1 MSYTVLHLEKAKGND
16 SGMSAHIERTIHPK
30 NADASRT
37 HLNKEMIAY
46 PEGIKNRTSSIQ
58 YRLDNANLKRKIGTN
73 QVRAIR
79 IMLSGTHETMKEIEK
94 NKQLDNWCKDNL
106 DWIKETFG
114 EENLVSAVLHMDEKT
129 PHLHATIVPIV
140 TGERRKAKK
149 DSNPL
154 IYKKKNSNANR
165 LCADDIMARNKLKH
179 YQNTYAAAMAK
190 YGLRRGIEGSEAKH
204 ISTSEYYR
212 NLHEQNQKLEQK
224 KNQKQS
230 ELKTIEKNISSKKV
244 IESFTNVLT
253 GSKTKRLEKE
263 NEQMKSKLNTINTS
277 NDREKKKLQESVSK
291 LENTLEKQNM
301 VFDKVMQYHPDINY
315 TLAIVIE
322 CEKMGLPPELIKTL
336 LEKQEIHISG
346 EVYSSRHFKSFK
358 IENIKLS
365 IEYDKAEKS
374 KILKIDNIQYQKWLE
389 EKHMESLK
397 FQTLE
402 NQEKIQ
408 KRLKR

>member
-149 DSNPL
+149 
-154 IYKKKNSNANR
+154 R
-165 LCADDIMARNKLKH
+165 
-179 YQNTYAAAMAK
+179 Q
-190 YGLRRGIEGSEAKH
+190 
-204 ISTSEYYR
+204 
-212 NLHEQNQKLEQK
+212 
-224 KNQKQS
+224 QS
-230 ELKTIEKNISSKKV
+230 SDL
-244 IESFTNVLT
+244 
-253 GSKTKRLEKE
+253 
-263 NEQMKSKLNTINTS
+263 
-277 NDREKKKLQESVSK
+277 
-291 LENTLEKQNM
+291 
-301 VFDKVMQYHPDINY
+301 
-315 TLAIVIE
+315 
-322 CEKMGLPPELIKTL
+322 
-336 LEKQEIHISG
+336 
-346 EVYSSRHFKSFK
+346 
-358 IENIKLS
+358 
-365 IEYDKAEKS
+365 
-374 KILKIDNIQYQKWLE
+374 
-389 EKHMESLK
+389 
-397 FQTLE
+397 
-402 NQEKIQ
+402 
-408 KRLKR
+408 

>member
-16 SGMSAHIERTIHPK
+16 SGMSAHIERTVHPK
-30 NADASRT
+30 NADASRS

-46 PEGIKNRTSSIQ
+46 PEGIKNRTSAIQ
-58 YRLDNANLKRKIGTN
+58 NRLDNANLKRKIGTN

-94 NKQLDNWCKDNL
+94 NKQLGNWCKDNL
-106 DWIKETFG
+106 HWLKETFG

-165 LCADDIMARNKLKH
+165 LCADDVMARNKLKH

>member
-30 NADASRT
+30 NAEASLP

-46 PEGIKNRTSSIQ
+46 PEGIKNRTSAIQ
-58 YRLDNANLKRKIGTN
+58 YRLDNANLKRKIGIN

-79 IMLSGTHETMKEIEK
+79 IMLSGTHETMKAIEK

-129 PHLHATIVPIV
+129 PHIHATIIPIV

-149 DSNPL
+149 DNNPHT
-154 IYKKKNSNANR
+154 YKKKNSNANR
-165 LCADDIMARNKLKH
+165 LCADDVMARNKLKH

-212 NLHEQNQKLEQK
+212 DLHLQNQQLEK
-224 KNQKQS
+224 EKNQKQS
-230 ELKTIEKNISSKKV
+230 ELKAIEKNISSKRI
-244 IESFTNVLT
+244 IENFANAIT
-253 GSKTKRLEKE
+253 GSKTKKLEKE
-263 NEQMKSKLNTINTS
+263 NEQMKKEMNILRID
-277 NDREKKKLQESVSK
+277 NDREKGKMQDSVSK
-291 LENTLEKQNM
+291 LENTLEKQNK
-301 VFDKVMQYHPDINY
+301 VFDKVLKYHPEVKDS
-315 TLAIVIE
+315 LPIVTE
-322 CEKMGLPPELIKTL
+322 CEKMRLPPELIKKL

-346 EVYSSRHFKSFK
+346 EIYSSRYFKSFK
-358 IENIKLS
+358 VESLKLS
-365 IEYDKAEKS
+365 IEYDTTEKN
-374 KILKIDNIQYQKWLE
+374 KILKIEGTQSQKWLE
-389 EKHMESLK
+389 EKYKDSLRISNSRNEEHNHK
-397 FQTLE
+397 
-402 NQEKIQ
+402 KI
-408 KRLKR
+408 RR

>member
-179 YQNTYAAAMAK
+179 YQNTYATAMAK

-204 ISTSEYYR
+204 ISTAEYYR
-212 NLHEQNQKLEQK
+212 NLHLQNQQLEQE
-224 KNQKQS
+224 KNIKQS
-230 ELKTIEKNISSKKV
+230 ELKSIEKNISSKRIV
-244 IESFTNVLT
+244 ENFANAIT
-253 GSKTKRLEKE
+253 GSKTKKVEQE
-263 NEQMKSKLNTINTS
+263 NEQIKKEMVCFKNQKE
-277 NDREKKKLQESVSK
+277 REQGKLQESVLK
-291 LENTLEKQNM
+291 LENTIEKQNKI
-301 VFDKVMQYHPDINY
+301 FDKIAQYQPDIKDS
-315 TLAIVIE
+315 LAIIIE
-322 CEKMGLPPELIKTL
+322 CEKMGMPPELIKTL
-336 LEKQEIHISG
+336 LKKQEIRISG
-346 EVYSSRHFKSFK
+346 EIYSSRHFKSFK
-358 IENIKLS
+358 VENLKLCIEEKK
-365 IEYDKAEKS
+365 IEKV
-374 KILKIDNIQYQKWLE
+374 KILKIEGIQSQEWLE
-389 EKHMESLK
+389 EKYKESLRGNSIK
-397 FQTLE
+397 NNE
-402 NQEKIQ
+402 VIIN
-408 KRLKR
+408 RLKR

>member
-16 SGMSAHIERTIHPK
+16 SGMSAHIERTVHPK
-30 NADASRT
+30 NADASRS
-37 HLNKEMIAY
+37 HLNKEMIDY

-58 YRLDNANLKRKIGTN
+58 NRLDNANLKRKIGTN

-79 IMLSGTHETMKEIEK
+79 IMLSGTHETMKAIEK

-106 DWIKETFG
+106 DWLKETFG

-129 PHLHATIVPIV
+129 PHIHATIIPIV

-149 DSNPL
+149 DSNPQT
-154 IYKKKNSNANR
+154 YKKKNSNANR
-165 LCADDIMARNKLKH
+165 LCADDVMARNKLKH

-204 ISTSEYYR
+204 ISTTEYYR
-212 NLHEQNQKLEQK
+212 NLHEQNQQLEQE
-224 KNQKQS
+224 KNIKQS